1 MPFPNLRLL
10 VLDTETTGF
19 VPKTHRVMEYAC
31 ALIEEGKVTKEY
43 GQLLSLPDGATVPE
57 PVQVLTRIFPE
68 DLNGKPTFAAILME
82 ISSMVSPDTVIVGQ
96 NVKFDLGML
105 RGEGW
110 DLTACPWVDTA
121 MLASI
126 VFPELSSYSLGY
138 VSKALKLNH
147 DPPHR
152 ALGDVRATVE
162 FLAKCCERLQEL
174 SAADLHH
181 LQRLAAKGPEGY
193 KRLFSALSSSAKIA
207 PGWLTDA
214 PDTRSGAL
222 PVTLNPP
229 KKGSVALVEEPADR
243 TFLPSVL
250 AGLSG
255 RSWCAVK
262 NIEAAAR
269 RYDCSKST
277 VLYPP
282 EFVLSKESEKAL
294 LAQETFSADEMT
306 LAMKLHLY
314 SPKVRSDLPIHG
326 EEYAVF
332 AGKLACTAK
341 SPEYIALMNEAAKNT
356 AVLSHQHLLTLCEDA
371 DRGIPEGTSVIIDDA
386 SMLEDTAT
394 HAYAWTCHLPSLRG
408 AAQGHEL
415 LTKCVDLI
423 ELWAE
428 RLRADMDLRYLA
440 PSDLETKDATELK
453 RVLLHV
459 LGSGLP
465 PQPKSTLEQLLKIL
479 DKDNLPGR
487 FAWVES
493 MQDGSK
499 TIKSVPEDIG
509 ELLAD
514 RLYDF
519 TATTLLVPPASAD
532 GLATILPDRVPV
544 GSPSPVTVAPAFTIS
559 MPVGS
564 SLEAALRTP
573 AGKMILLVP
582 SKRTIEDV
590 FVRHTERL
598 EEDGVTL
605 LCQGFSGGAGRMQ
618 AEFCVAKAPAIMVMT
633 PWMYE
638 GMDLEPEMTDKLV
651 LQTMPFDHPAHPVVS
666 RRAQRF
672 ADPFNDYSL
681 PRLRHRLF
689 RLIRTFARH
698 AKKDA
703 VFEILDDRLRAKA
716 YGKQVAK
723 YLESLFIP
731 VQASTPTKAAA
742 SKKATAQKKEGGQ
755 LSLL

>member
-1 MPFPNLRLL
+1 MSLPNLRLL

-19 VPKTHRVMEYAC
+19 VPKVHRVMEYAA
-31 ALIEEGKVTKEY
+31 ALIEGGTVTKEY
-43 GQLLSLPDGATVPE
+43 GQLLSLPDGVPVPD
-57 PVQVLTRIFPE
+57 PVQVLTRIFPQ
-68 DLNGKPTFAAILME
+68 DLEGKPTFAAILME
-82 ISSMVSPDTVIVGQ
+82 ISSMVTPETVIVGQ
-96 NVKFDLGML
+96 NIKFDLGML

-138 VSKALKLNH
+138 VSKALNLNH

-162 FLAKCCERLQEL
+162 FLAKCCDRLQEL
-174 SAADLHH
+174 PADDLRH
-181 LQRLAAKGPEGY
+181 LQGLAAKGPEGY
-193 KRLFSALSSSAKIA
+193 KRLFSALSSTAKTR
-207 PGWLTDA
+207 PSWLQEDA
-214 PDTRSGAL
+214 AKRTKATPLTVSS
-222 PVTLNPP
+222 P
-229 KKGSVALVEEPADR
+229 KKGTVALAEEPADR
-243 TFLPSVL
+243 MFLPSVL

-255 RSWCAVK
+255 KTWCAVK

-269 RYDCSKST
+269 RHDCSGHT
-277 VLYPP
+277 VLQPP
-282 EFVLSKESEKAL
+282 EFVVSKESEKAL
-294 LAQETFSADEMT
+294 LAQQIFSADEMT

-326 EEYAVF
+326 DEYPVF
-332 AGKLACTAK
+332 AGKLACTSE
-341 SPEYIALMNEAAKNT
+341 SPEYKALMAAASKGP
-356 AVLSHQHLLTLCEDA
+356 AVLSHQHLLGLCEDP
-371 DRGIPEGTSVIIDDA
+371 DHGIPEGTSVIIDDA

-394 HAYAWTCHLPSLRG
+394 NAYAWTCHIPSLRG

-415 LTKCVDLI
+415 LTKCADLI

-428 RLRADMDLRYLA
+428 RTRSEMDLRYLA
-440 PSDLETKDATELK
+440 PSDLETKDATELRK
-453 RVLLHV
+453 VLLHV
-459 LGSGLP
+459 LEGDLP
-465 PQPKSTLEQLLKIL
+465 PQPKATLSQLLKIL
-479 DKDNLPGR
+479 DRDNLAGR
-487 FAWVES
+487 FAWVEA

-519 TATTLLVPPASAD
+519 TSTTLLIPPAAAD
-532 GLATILPDRVPV
+532 GLATVLPDRISVSAPVPA
-544 GSPSPVTVAPAFTIS
+544 SSAPAFSLS

-564 SLEAALRTP
+564 SLEAVLRVP

-590 FVRHTERL
+590 FVRYTEKL

-666 RRAQRF
+666 RRSQRF

-723 YLESLFIP
+723 YLESLFVP
-731 VQASTPTKAAA
+731 VQAEVPQKAAA
-742 SKKATAQKKEGGQ
+742 KKPAAGGKKDQ